1 MTQDTHSPEKKT
13 EKQKR
18 QTNEKSFQPEGD
30 IFIKD
35 KNYFGVV
42 PNTIS
47 WNNPFKINKKIK
59 RFYLDKLKDFSPVV
73 KAYES
78 EERTIGFKIKKAKI
92 WNRKQESKLAL
103 ELKMAQRTALQ
114 RSSG

>member
-1 MTQDTHSPEKKT
+1 MTQDTHSPGKKT

-18 QTNEKSFQPEGD
+18 LTNEKNFQPEGD

-42 PNTIS
+42 PNIIS
-47 WNNPFKINKKIK
+47 WNNPFQINKKIK
-59 RFYLDKLKDFSPVV
+59 RFYHDKLKDFSPIV
-73 KAYES
+73 KAHES
-78 EERTIGFKIKKAKI
+78 KERTSEFKIKKEKL